1 MAKMI
6 KFNLTLSGATVSTF
20 DELQDNF
27 SAEILPIYRTGRLLK
42 WLQARELT
50 EQVQAVQAITLSDD
64 DRELLGALCR
74 ALALDDDTEVINFLL
89 KDWQV
94 NQKQKAAALADTAGQ
109 TIETEDEAGCVDE
122 DAPAAEPVDWSGK
135 DMSARNFEGA
145 DLRNGIF
152 VGTNFEG
159 CNFTGADL
167 RGANF
172 TKANLENV
180 VLSNSDCTGAD
191 FTEAK
196 LGIAAIKANFTKSKF
211 INTEFLSFGHKF
223 FTLNK
228 EAIFECNFRQAKIL
242 ADIRY
247 AMIACD
253 FTQADLQNSILRSWL
268 TSSNFHEAN
277 LSFVKFRGNSF
288 ANHWTENEL
297 EKDTELLKEILR
309 IFGVKKLSIDMMNSV
324 NFEKSQMLGV
334 IGIDKITTDTMTENY
349 KSLQAVLKNNTNYD
363 NSKSD

>member
-50 EQVQAVQAITLSDD
+50 EQAQAVQAITPSDD
-64 DRELLGALCR
+64 DRELLGALCC
-74 ALALDDDTEVINFLL
+74 ALDLDDDTEVINFLL
-89 KDWQV
+89 EDWQV

-109 TIETEDEAGCVDE
+109 TIEIEDEAGCVDE

-172 TKANLENV
+172 TKANLKNV

-191 FTEAK
+191 FTEAE
-196 LGIAAIKANFTKSKF
+196 LGIVAIKANFTKSKF
-211 INTEFLSFGHKF
+211 INTEFLSFGLEF
-223 FTLNK
+223 STLNNK
-228 EAIFECNFRQAKIL
+228 AIFECNFRKAKIL

-253 FTQADLQNSILRSWL
+253 FAQADLQDSILRSWL
-268 TSSNFHEAN
+268 TGSNFHEAN
-277 LSFVKFRGNSF
+277 LSFVNFRGTYF
-288 ANHWTENEL
+288 ANNLIKSMFER
-297 EKDTELLKEILR
+297 DTKLLKKTLR
-309 IFGVKKLSIDMMNSV
+309 IFGVKKLSTDMMNSV

-334 IGIDKITTDTMTENY
+334 VGIDKTTTDTMTENY
-349 KSLQAVLKNNTNYD
+349 KKFTSSVK
-363 NSKSD
+363 K